1 MTPAQDAVVATIG
14 ARDVQVGFELGW
26 VGNGDLEE
34 HDPIGV
40 RDVVVGQF
48 LGRFLAVLGQVA
60 SIRLV
65 RDDANRARPGVTE
78 QPLGSLIEVHRSD
91 TQFERPD
98 EPRRKRY
105 EDDAADEAGG
115 DLDPFGTLDDIRD
128 GGVDEHRRNEG
139 ENRGTA
145 SAPGVMDRQGNS
157 DGRRSDQYQDTVA

>member
-34 HDPIGV
+34 HDPSGV

-78 QPLGSLIEVHRSD
+78 QP
-91 TQFERPD
+91 
-98 EPRRKRY
+98 
-105 EDDAADEAGG
+105 
-115 DLDPFGTLDDIRD
+115 
-128 GGVDEHRRNEG
+128 
-139 ENRGTA
+139 

-157 DGRRSDQYQDTVA
+157 DGRRSDQ